1 MPLPL
6 QLRVGLDGQSLPAA
20 EGGEA
25 LCDVPDGAG
34 DAGQRAAVAEGVPRL
49 LGSDPAGCLSEVV
62 PRVTAALPSSP
73 PDFQR
78 AASASFLAV
87 LRRELLPQS
96 TFTQTFLQSILI
108 SVDSNDP
115 VVAAAWLETLLDVI
129 DLLPAD
135 VIQQEILSVAVEK
148 SQLSHPVASRVA
160 GCKLIGRMATKFDPY
175 TIQTE
180 LLASVQ
186 SLCQDVDSEVR
197 AAMCS
202 QLGAVAHGLGP
213 QETRAAIIP
222 ELVELS
228 SDEEVA
234 VRLAAFRTLVDMLDI
249 LDAETCTQTII
260 PLSMKVCESSYESR
274 DSSLPVIAKL
284 LGKLSCGLSEYLS
297 PEQKQ
302 TFLDF
307 YGGVARLKNLHKA
320 AAARNEFNPMP
331 DLVPQL
337 DPSERYMQCCEACA
351 FNFPAMLLLAGG
363 DLSRSN
369 LHATF
374 TDLVFDPHPGVR
386 RVIAAG
392 FHEVCRL
399 LGPSVHQ
406 VHSELVH
413 LLKDDSVDV
422 LAALVERLPLTL
434 EAFVR
439 HGVLGPK
446 AKPELVAELTA
457 ALMTCECVISNTTRW
472 RLHAGLLERLSSLAD
487 CFPPDHLYHCWVPTV
502 FQKLHTVRPIPCRQA
517 AARTLLVFLQNV
529 RHIEHRHMI
538 CGRLVEE
545 LGQSDSCHMRKLYLD
560 ICSMVLDMFSKNFFK
575 QYFFMTTLTLVDDPV
590 PNIRRGLCL
599 LLARM
604 KATLRLPSDKRRLQQ
619 LEAVVRQLLVTE
631 QDRDAA
637 AAVRHAIIQLDK
649 IEVAMDTPTR
659 PALLLEADAEDRR
672 RQKQE
677 QQLLEPP
684 PPAAA
689 AASSP
694 AAGGRP
700 VDERRLSRG
709 GRIPVRTG
717 QTPPAPAG
725 GAASP
730 ATSRTKA
737 RGSGPAAAAGTT
749 PRYRTPG
756 SQRPAPGSRRL
767 SLVESSE
774 CRIPSLARLRVR
786 DAVSEPE
793 LPPPPSSS
801 PRGRLNHAASLEN
814 LDPTADE
821 FYVDAGI
828 RISAS
833 DLRQLERPDSAPGEL
848 PPPPETIP
856 SPPPG
861 QGAGRTP
868 TRRLRPPS
876 TYGRYCSGGE
886 ASGSRTAAAETSPHT
901 APPSP
906 SAAELAARCR
916 SEESLPAGGGRR
928 TPARRPA
935 SAYSPSGVS
944 STQSSPGCSR
954 TSSPDGRASPA
965 FSRIPLR
972 SSFGA
977 GKTSSLPSALTRAR
991 RRKK

>member
-1 MPLPL
+1 MDFHYNLDLDEYEFERAPGLMDHMVGAGPSRAVVDESLSGVPLAIYML
-6 QLRVGLDGQSLPAA
+6 S
-20 EGGEA
+20 
-25 LCDVPDGAG
+25 AG

-801 PRGRLNHAASLEN
+801 PRGRLNHAA
-814 LDPTADE
+814 
-821 FYVDAGI
+821 
-828 RISAS
+828 
-833 DLRQLERPDSAPGEL
+833 
-848 PPPPETIP
+848 
-856 SPPPG
+856 
-861 QGAGRTP
+861 
-868 TRRLRPPS
+868 
-876 TYGRYCSGGE
+876 
-886 ASGSRTAAAETSPHT
+886 
-901 APPSP
+901 
-906 SAAELAARCR
+906 
-916 SEESLPAGGGRR
+916 
-928 TPARRPA
+928 
-935 SAYSPSGVS
+935 
-944 STQSSPGCSR
+944 
-954 TSSPDGRASPA
+954 
-965 FSRIPLR
+965 
-972 SSFGA
+972 
-977 GKTSSLPSALTRAR
+977 
-991 RRKK
+991 RKK